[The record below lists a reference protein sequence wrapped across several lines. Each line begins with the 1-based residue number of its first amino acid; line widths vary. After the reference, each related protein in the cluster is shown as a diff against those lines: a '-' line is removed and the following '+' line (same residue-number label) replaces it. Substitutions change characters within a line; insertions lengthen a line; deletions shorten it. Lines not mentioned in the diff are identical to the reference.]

1 MALWLIPRRD
11 APDAQV
17 TLTERE
23 CSWADSL
30 GAQRAEQFAHS
41 RRWLRS
47 CLADRFRLC
56 SDRIPLEAPPGHPPT
71 LAAGW
76 GWISISHTRDALLL
90 GWSSQ
95 RIGVDLERHD
105 RSFAA
110 EALCR
115 RFFCAD
121 DRDALLRLAAAE
133 RPRVGAAQEH
143 ADELVARQ
151 PRERA
156 ARFQRDVAQAVRVE
170 LEDRR
175 ACVSRTRSRGGRGDA
190 RFHGISTWR
199 PRWSRG
205 AAAGA
210 AWIVRRDGLRRRRP
224 RDDEREHACSRAE
237 CPLG

>member
-1 MALWLIPRRD
+1 MALWLIPRRE
-11 APDAQV
+11 APDAKV

-133 RPRVGAAQEH
+133 RRPAVLQHWITKEAAIKW
-143 ADELVARQ
+143 
-151 PRERA
+151 
-156 ARFQRDVAQAVRVE
+156 QRGKLATDLDQWSLSETIGMAVH
-170 LEDRR
+170 
-175 ACVSRTRSRGGRGDA
+175 RSL
-190 RFHGISTWR
+190 
-199 PRWSRG
+199 
-205 AAAGA
+205 
-210 AWIVRRDGLRRRRP
+210 GLRLKVHYNSVGDWCLAVVGVDFGPGQPPPICRI
-224 RDDEREHACSRAE
+224 
-237 CPLG
+237 

>member
-1 MALWLIPRRD
+1 MALWLIPSREV
-11 APDAQV
+11 PDAQV

-23 CSWADSL
+23 CFWADSL

-56 SDRIPLEAPPGHPPT
+56 SDRIPLNAPPGHPPT

-133 RPRVGAAQEH
+133 RRPAALQHWIAKEAAIKWQRGRLATDLDQWSLSETIGMAVHRSLGLRLQVHCDSVGDWRLAVVGA
-143 ADELVARQ
+143 DFGPGQ
-151 PRERA
+151 PPPIC
-156 ARFQRDVAQAVRVE
+156 RV
-170 LEDRR
+170 
-175 ACVSRTRSRGGRGDA
+175 
-190 RFHGISTWR
+190 
-199 PRWSRG
+199 
-205 AAAGA
+205 
-210 AWIVRRDGLRRRRP
+210 
-224 RDDEREHACSRAE
+224 
-237 CPLG
+237 

>member
-1 MALWLIPRRD
+1 MIPGRE

-56 SDRIPLEAPPGHPPT
+56 SDRIPLNAPPGHPPT

-90 GWSSQ
+90 GWSTQ

-133 RPRVGAAQEH
+133 RRPAVLQNWIAKEAAIKWQRGTLATDLDQWSLSETIEMAVHRSLGLRLQVHYDSLGDWRLAVVGA
-143 ADELVARQ
+143 DFGPGQ
-151 PRERA
+151 PPPICR
-156 ARFQRDVAQAVRVE
+156 
-170 LEDRR
+170 
-175 ACVSRTRSRGGRGDA
+175 
-190 RFHGISTWR
+190 I
-199 PRWSRG
+199 
-205 AAAGA
+205 
-210 AWIVRRDGLRRRRP
+210 
-224 RDDEREHACSRAE
+224 
-237 CPLG
+237 